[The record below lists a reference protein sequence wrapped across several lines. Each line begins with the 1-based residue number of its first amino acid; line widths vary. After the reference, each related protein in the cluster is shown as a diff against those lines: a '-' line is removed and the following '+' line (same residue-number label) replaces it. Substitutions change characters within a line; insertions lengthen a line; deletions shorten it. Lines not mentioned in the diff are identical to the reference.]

1 MAAFC
6 VALLAVVAGAFGV
19 AVLAGGSI
27 GALDD
32 GGDDRP
38 DGADEGTNHGDG
50 MDHGDSMD
58 HGDGMDGEMDHS
70 GDTNMEMR
78 MVDDGVVVNGNSE
91 ELPPGCDEVNDGRSV
106 TVRGGYEYAEGG
118 ESFAFDRERIE
129 VEPCT
134 RVTVTFVNED
144 SVRHQWML
152 HGLPTETYPM
162 GMFNVEVDGPGSA
175 TGTFVTPA
183 ADTTLDTHCS
193 LPQHEQKGMH
203 MSVVVGNGGDG
214 GDH

>member
-27 GALDD
+27 GGLDD
-32 GGDDRP
+32 GGNDHP
-38 DGADEGTNHGDG
+38 DGADEGTNHGG
-50 MDHGDSMD
+50 GMD
-58 HGDGMDGEMDHS
+58 HGDGMDGKMDHS

-134 RVTVTFVNED
+134 RVTVTFLNED

-203 MSVVVGNGGDG
+203 MSVVVGDGGDG
-214 GDH
+214 GDQ

>member
-32 GGDDRP
+32 GENDHS

-58 HGDGMDGEMDHS
+58 HDDGMDGEMDHS

-106 TVRGGYEYAEGG
+106 TIRGGYEYAEGG